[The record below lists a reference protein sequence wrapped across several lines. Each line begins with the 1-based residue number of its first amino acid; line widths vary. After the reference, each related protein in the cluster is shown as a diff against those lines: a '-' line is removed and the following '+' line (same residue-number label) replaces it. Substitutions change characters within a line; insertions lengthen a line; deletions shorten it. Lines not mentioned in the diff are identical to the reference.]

1 MVSALKTAQREIHAH
16 CQKMGFQKVEQHTQ
30 WTESDIPTLSLEE
43 RIKSAGGWLA
53 DTLIST
59 TKRCSPPEAYGGSD
73 W

>member
-43 RIKSAGGWLA
+43 RIKSAGGWL
-53 DTLIST
+53 TPS
-59 TKRCSPPEAYGGSD
+59 SPPPSVVALQKHMAEVIGN
-73 W
+73 